1 MMKHFTINFLAG
13 INLRKFLA
21 LRPNQ
26 LWPPG
31 LTRANGFSRPAN
43 LSKLCPAVATFANQ
57 RAHNEQ
63 WEDEENLRGKTLSYF
78 CFANIKINT
87 PISVIKF

>member
-31 LTRANGFSRPAN
+31 LTRANGFSRLAN
-43 LSKLCPAVATFANQ
+43 LSKLCPTVATFANQ

-63 WEDEENLRGKTLSYF
+63 WEDEENLRGKILSYF
-78 CFANIKINT
+78 RFKNLKNV
-87 PISVIKF
+87 PVIEF